1 MCVCK
6 TSPYSIQVNSKVTVT
21 MVALITCNNCVHV
34 FCGVSSQEIDELL
47 GQNLTQEDEDA
58 IAEELESIIQ
68 VC

>member
-1 MCVCK
+1 MCIV
-6 TSPYSIQVNSKVTVT
+6 IIV
-21 MVALITCNNCVHV
+21 
-34 FCGVSSQEIDELL
+34 CGVSSQEIDELL